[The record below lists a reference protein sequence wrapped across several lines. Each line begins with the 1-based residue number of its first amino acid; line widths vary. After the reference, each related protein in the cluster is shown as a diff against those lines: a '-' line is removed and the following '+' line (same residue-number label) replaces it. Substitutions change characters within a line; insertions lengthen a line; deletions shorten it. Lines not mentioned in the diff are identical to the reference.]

1 MKEIDEL
8 IAKYQLCETSSDE
21 DERLL
26 MYLREDSSHAEELA
40 RADTRFAAVLMGG
53 RKRFARRKL
62 LRLAAG
68 IALPLAAAITAAVL
82 LFPWNGRTDPSGPAM
97 AQYTDRTSPSALPSR
112 LTLPDGSQVRLM
124 AGSTLS
130 CEDGFGETNRNVVL
144 SGEGYFDV
152 VHDASLPFVVK
163 TGEVRV
169 QVLGTV
175 FNVKTNADDAV
186 ETMLA
191 SGSVQILREGYE
203 PCLLSPGEKGI
214 VHISD
219 SSLEVVRVSPWED
232 LMAQYG
238 SITMHDASIR
248 EICDVIDHV
257 FDIHTEIRYGHHSD
271 TVATF
276 GFSKTSDPA
285 TVVELLSMITSNTI
299 LIKQ

>member
-53 RKRFARRKL
+53 RKRFARRKI

-68 IALPLAAAITAAVL
+68 IALPLAAAITTAVL
-82 LFPWNGRTDPSGPAM
+82 LFHWNDSTAPAGPAT
-97 AQYTDRTSPSALPSR
+97 AQYSDRELPALPSR
-112 LTLPDGSQVRLM
+112 LTLPDGSLVRLM

-130 CEDGFGETNRNVVL
+130 CEDGFGEAHRNVVL

-152 VHDASLPFVVK
+152 VHDAALPFVVK

-175 FNVKTNADDAV
+175 FDVKTNADDAV

-219 SSLEVVRVSPWED
+219 GSLEVVRVSPWED